1 MVLDRIENVALYESL
16 HPGIKTAFDF
26 INKTDFSSFLPGKYE
41 LEGDKIFVL
50 VNEYETKKA
59 SETYPEAHRK
69 YIDIQ
74 LMVSGSEKFG
84 YAAFSGQKVQ
94 SEYNLIKDIAFFN
107 SEVDF
112 FELNPGMFA
121 IFFKNEL
128 HQPGIFIGKPETVKK
143 VVVKVLANFLEVK

>member
-1 MVLDRIENVALYESL
+1 MILDKVENAVLYQNL
-16 HPGIKTAFDF
+16 HPGIKMAFDF
-26 INKTDFSSFLPGKYE
+26 IKKTDFSSFLPGKYE

-74 LMVSGSEKFG
+74 LMVSGFERFG

-94 SEYNLIKDIAFFN
+94 SEYNEKKDIAFFI
-107 SEVDF
+107 SKVDF

-121 IFFKNEL
+121 IFFNNEL
-128 HQPGIFIGKPETVKK
+128 HQPGILIDEPKTVKK
-143 VVVKVLANFLEVK
+143 VVVKVLANY